1 MKKILIILVLL
12 FSSSEILAKKIVMH
26 CVGSPTLLVQKNE
39 NSPLGVDVANKL
51 SKWDYSTNGQKGKAV
66 IDTSKET
73 IKFNMMS
80 FDIKFTHTSLSTKA
94 ETEKTNGVWW
104 LIIVGDDSLGTTQWL
119 EDTPLRV
126 THYDCKKE
134 FGIGN

>member
-1 MKKILIILVLL
+1 MIIFLV

-26 CVGSPTLLVQKNE
+26 CVGSPTVLVQKNE
-39 NSPLGVDVANKL
+39 NSPLGVDVVNKL

-73 IKFNMMS
+73 IKFNMML
-80 FDIKFTHTSLSTKA
+80 FDRNFTHTSLSTKA
-94 ETEKTNGVWW
+94 RTEKTNGVWW
-104 LIIVGDDSLGTTQWL
+104 LISVQDDSLGTTRWL
-119 EDTPLRV
+119 EETPLMV

-134 FGIGN
+134 FVIGN